1 MLDQCLALLFCHTT
15 DCRIADC
22 PCQSLSGGMPLRI
35 MQIRL
40 APAQPPI
47 HSRPM
52 QNFDDWVDLTKVDIT
67 QAYFPCSTPE
77 ERALAYTVRLQYR
90 RFAVPEAQATGS
102 KMGVVEIGR
111 ASLLRKVLEIG
122 LKAGILN
129 ELRNLTKGVQQ
140 LFYVKPG
147 AGLTFLTASDQII
160 FT

>member
-1 MLDQCLALLFCHTT
+1 
-15 DCRIADC
+15 
-22 PCQSLSGGMPLRI
+22 LRI

-40 APAQPPI
+40 APAQPPM